1 MIRQKKWIKKKTIFL
16 SVSVIAI
23 SFFLVACSTENNKT
37 DKIKALMDKYH
48 DIGQFHGAVLVSE
61 GNNVLFKSGYGLANS
76 EWNIPNDT
84 ETKFRIG
91 SITKQFTAA
100 LILTLVDEG
109 KLSLDQKI
117 SEILPEFRKDV
128 GEKVSIHQLLCHC
141 SGVSMPPLSLKEYDE
156 IFQKKMTTKQIIEK
170 LCGGDLAFE
179 PGSKFQYSSAGYM
192 VLGAIIEKI
201 TSQSY
206 EEALQ
211 ERILKPLKMKDTGV
225 DDYVKILPKRASG
238 YQTNFGIGNARFKYM
253 PSSFSS
259 GALYSTVEDFYKW
272 FSALNSD
279 WFLSP
284 ESRKRAFAKHIA
296 SHRGYYGYGWFVQD
310 KKYDD
315 STLELVFHA
324 GDVNGFS
331 GIIFGCNKKE
341 QLVALLTNQEGTHY
355 YDIAYNLFNILNN
368 VPADIP
374 KKYVAD
380 ILRHTIY
387 SVNLEAALKKYSE
400 IKNEGIENYN
410 PDEDE
415 LIELGY
421 DLLYADKVLE
431 SIEVLKI
438 TTQLHPDSYNAF
450 DSLGEAY
457 YRNNDTSRAIINY
470 KKSLEL
476 NPDNK
481 NAAKMIER
489 IESENN

>member
-1 MIRQKKWIKKKTIFL
+1 MINIF
-16 SVSVIAI
+16 
-23 SFFLVACSTENNKT
+23 F
-37 DKIKALMDKYH
+37 
-48 DIGQFHGAVLVSE
+48 
-61 GNNVLFKSGYGLANS
+61 
-76 EWNIPNDT
+76 
-84 ETKFRIG
+84 
-91 SITKQFTAA
+91 
-100 LILTLVDEG
+100 
-109 KLSLDQKI
+109 
-117 SEILPEFRKDV
+117 
-128 GEKVSIHQLLCHC
+128 
-141 SGVSMPPLSLKEYDE
+141 
-156 IFQKKMTTKQIIEK
+156 
-170 LCGGDLAFE
+170 
-179 PGSKFQYSSAGYM
+179 
-192 VLGAIIEKI
+192 LGAIIEKI

-211 ERILKPLKMKDTGV
+211 KRILKPLKMNDTGV

-238 YQTNFGIGNARFKYM
+238 YQTNFGAGNARFKYM

-284 ESRKRAFAKHIA
+284 ESRKRAFAKHMA

-310 KKYDD
+310 KKYGD

-331 GIIFGCNKKE
+331 GIIFGCNENE

-380 ILRHTIY
+380 ILRDTIY
-387 SVNLEAALKKYSE
+387 SVNLGAALKKYSE

-410 PDEDE
+410 TDEDE

-421 DLLYADKVLE
+421 DLIYADKVLE
-431 SIEVLKI
+431 SIEVFKI

-481 NAAKMIER
+481 NAVKMIER
-489 IESENN
+489 MESKSN